1 MTLAV
6 AFARVMILKNG
17 PGASKNVDGAEVSFR
32 ASESGPNDAMTGPAV
47 EEELVFDRRY
57 RKGLTH
63 ATKQHVQAVASSPC
77 AMTTPERAHES
88 HPTCHDRRATLCW
101 L

>member
-47 EEELVFDRRY
+47 EEEYLTVDTG
-57 RKGLTH
+57 KGLH
-63 ATKQHVQAVASSPC
+63 MQRSNMSRPW
-77 AMTTPERAHES
+77 
-88 HPTCHDRRATLCW
+88 HPLPVR
-101 L
+101 